1 MADLGTQNMRD
12 GAIIATISIFG
23 ISYFSLF
30 GLQFLLFHFP
40 SSPAM
45 ILNSLSLIFFSGGA
59 ILWYLFSLVYRAI
72 AAFNDKDT
80 TDWQI
85 LEFGGALVLIYAATI
100 PSVVLLF
107 PTLPS
112 VQLGYLFSFTLVA
125 VGNLVDFLAWDLSS
139 SVARLRFPYHCTS
152 LCLFSL
158 VPIIHA
164 LTGTLSSISPLAVQF
179 GQCAMFN
186 ALGATLYLLRPLE
199 RLCVFGG
206 WRLELYV
213 MHSILAYSVVIYS
226 QAVLCAVLESAQ

>member
-1 MADLGTQNMRD
+1 MSTSNPFTIADLGIQNMRD
-12 GAIIATISIFG
+12 DAIIATISIFG

-40 SSPAM
+40 SSPAI
-45 ILNSLSLIFFSGGA
+45 ILNSLSLIFFS
-59 ILWYLFSLVYRAI
+59 R
-72 AAFNDKDT
+72 
-80 TDWQI
+80 
-85 LEFGGALVLIYAATI
+85 ATI

-107 PTLPS
+107 STLPS

-139 SVARLRFPYHCTS
+139 SVARLRFPYYCTS

-158 VPIIHA
+158 VLIIHA

-179 GQCAMFN
+179 GQ
-186 ALGATLYLLRPLE
+186 
-199 RLCVFGG
+199 LCVFGG